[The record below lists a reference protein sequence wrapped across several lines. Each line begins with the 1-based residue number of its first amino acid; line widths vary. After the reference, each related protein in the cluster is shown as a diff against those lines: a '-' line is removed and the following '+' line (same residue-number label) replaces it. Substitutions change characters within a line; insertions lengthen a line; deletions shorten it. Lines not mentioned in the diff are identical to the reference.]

1 MATQKQLSPAN
12 LAFSL
17 GSEIPSLDNMARV
30 SQPFAMSG
38 SGNIA
43 FNMRAG
49 TGTTGEE
56 FIARIADFYN
66 SSVSKEAEQRARNAF
81 GAGMISPEHPDADVF
96 VGRAIC
102 SRSGC
107 VGNPA
112 LFLRRNA
119 KAMGLQMPESLPDEA
134 GCYSFIGKHI
144 RGQAAKAYDEQQ
156 AYIRKVQQAQDQL
169 AEMNADQWAALING
183 DEIRNKKFLATIG
196 NLPQDQQGEW
206 VNALG
211 KARAAINI
219 IQNFQREGG
228 MKDYGGLDGKTFAN
242 LPENMTEEQWRQLS
256 RAETRRSLYELTANR
271 YAALYDALS
280 AEPPDGSRK
289 LDERALALFQF
300 ALAREMK
307 DQQRLSGDFIGSF
320 GDALRGLWNET
331 QDFFRNP
338 GSPMARLFGI
348 GAIAQ
353 LAQGMDETYI
363 RSNPEYTKLRDII
376 YNAEETGTDISNDAT
391 FIAQALAKSG
401 NVAGESMPATL
412 AGIAATLATGG
423 AAGAGIASW
432 AAAAGTLAPSTVNAA
447 VRSNIAQGNSNPWLT
462 GAVQGGA
469 QAAVEGI
476 FGIIP
481 GGGKA
486 TELMLRVGAK
496 TPLAGRI
503 LAKAQSNALARF
515 FFGSTAESI
524 GETLEDPLADI
535 ASNNALDLL
544 RSVGVDISA
553 PNADVLANLSET
565 LEDPAQITAMVGYC
579 FTLGLVGVG
588 ADVVKART
596 FARNY
601 DNLKAAGFSRE
612 NAAYISQRAEEISN
626 RIAEVQANPET
637 SESAKSTI
645 IDSLE
650 KDFQQEQQN
659 LYKKD
664 VLEQD
669 PSVLLKRAKANKK
682 ELMSQREAALLTA
695 SGARDA
701 TLARMGIMSE
711 PRPLSNGNYLL
722 TFQTQ
727 KPDGTPEEMKVE
739 WTDQQLT
746 DWLQLQ
752 NDNLYAAAMRQYQGW
767 LTGAALAQSPLA
779 IQDAEQAKTRLL
791 DLGTAPT
798 PAFNAAFAD
807 LSKRGTIDAPFV
819 QKLSNL
825 ANEEIKAFMD
835 AGMSAQEARR
845 QPSAYI
851 PGVATGTLANL
862 QQSARQRVASASQTT
877 EGQTI
882 GVTQENATFPAIS
895 IPTMDGGSVVAF
907 ISGNISPLQFSEDIW
922 ESKLKHDVAQGK
934 YTWHQ
939 LEAQLKQA
947 EAELKRINPAIS
959 ILPKKDTLTN
969 QDIIEGYSTLQTA
982 DFIANHRHYPLSQDT
997 HTLLDAV
1004 VKGSQAIR
1012 ASQLIGEAWKNVD
1025 KSNIDTSLAD
1035 LLRDAGMQMGAVFD
1049 DAKID
1054 ARVRQ
1059 AVWERR
1065 GTNESLEQQVQSVI
1079 DEYNEEQREIMD
1091 NPPEPAGTPQPI
1103 PAEESV
1109 TGEAIPAEDPLA
1121 VADNNPETGDFRIPT
1136 MPAQQ
1141 GDKGRGLKDN
1151 KYAETGNGS
1160 VIGMVD
1166 PNTVK
1171 PCPEVQ
1177 QFKTIDTAAGR
1188 TEAREDGTVRDLPGK
1203 WNPLADPIFL
1213 LRRKNGELQVISGRH
1228 RLAHAKKNGVKYI
1241 KAEVWD
1247 ESDKFDIAWARRQD
1261 VAHNILQG
1269 TANATDI
1276 AVFFRGNPITYDEA
1290 NALGFIQKKKNG
1302 EDAKA
1307 SVMGITIALHASE
1320 EIYTRLVNGK
1330 VAESTAFQ
1338 LASMFPDNE
1347 RQQLEA
1353 LDHYE
1358 SGESWTSIAW
1368 YVNTSAEDFAA
1379 ADGLTQGN
1387 LFGEDESAGR
1397 KKLADY
1403 VGRVEKRIRSIIN
1416 LLKDAKRIKRNPALA
1431 GELGFN
1437 FSTETDI
1444 ANARAQLEILLDAYQ
1459 HPKQGEMEDVKRKA
1473 AAWDGKS
1480 PVNPT
1485 LSELIGEAK
1494 LLVPYSTAEA
1504 APAEAAESMDDLFA
1518 TAAIAT
1524 DNPDDIAAQY
1534 ANARK
1539 GSLAHRMMTHARAEA
1554 NRFRRVLRKPTT
1566 DAEAAQDLASVLI
1579 FMETAMRYVP
1589 TARIPRMTAQRNA
1602 LEAYIKMMQQGRIG
1616 VNRNGT
1622 IRRAGLTQEQID
1634 AVAEQAAAAYEEAV
1648 ARQDILPENKLT
1660 KEEAKKL
1667 QREFIRAA
1675 ARSNIGTTIA
1685 DIYDNIASA
1694 IATALSDK
1702 LIDRMHT
1709 RIGQLQPKV
1718 SANRKP
1724 LQAKVRPDAFREI
1737 GEISRIMELSQAD
1750 FQKEQDALYAEM
1762 DKEDNT
1768 PERAA
1773 ELDRKFALLRTYG
1786 ALRSRTYGEVQ
1797 TAYADLMAYI
1807 ATERHLWQDI
1817 LEQRD
1822 QQLQQ
1827 DLKNFYDKVNPETGD
1842 AYNRQ
1847 RKREE
1852 LETKLGAISTY
1863 ASSLKSP
1870 SQLFLALSG
1879 HSALKSLAKRTLDGI
1894 SNANNAIMRAEHS
1907 REVAMLSAYARIFAI
1922 KPLGEDGQYTDRQL
1936 NDLRNGSFADF
1947 MQDILKVK
1955 DTGITRRHADDAT
1968 GKEVASKIEANDAQL
1983 MNLILMAEQ
1992 EHYQGNAEKWG
2003 YTQDVLDAIKA
2014 HLGARKLAFAYS
2026 LRSILQ
2032 SDGLPRIFE
2041 DRTGIPMPENPNY
2054 WPGHLDLARVSQ
2066 QESAALINNYSKGGT
2081 YGMLRNRVK
2090 NNYDFALADIMSVFS
2105 AACAQRNNYIY
2116 MEPVTTPWRRLLARP
2131 SFASRFEGL
2140 VGTGNYRVLTG
2151 LLDALDGAGASEGF
2165 MQRSVNGIITKFL
2178 SSYARTVLAGN
2189 PTTLLR
2195 QVDAVMHGALME
2207 NTNAAQISKQ
2217 IILDRLGKGKMNYKS
2232 IMELPALK
2240 YRYKGS
2246 SAYEELIRSGANA
2259 KWSLLGNWARMNM
2272 NNIER
2277 VDIFCNAVSACALYN
2292 VTYNRLTE
2300 ENSKNGGELTEQE
2313 IEKLCEQEVT
2323 NMLELTAQPLRKT
2336 QKSALVILNNSR
2348 LADACTFLGSE
2359 TLNKIGYAVAMYGKV
2374 YAETGSRTKAFAAY
2388 MKPMSTMGAAG
2399 AIMTIAIEF
2408 IKTGLAGDDADKT
2421 DWLLFFGREFFVGA
2435 SGLDMLAD
2443 LPFAGDIF
2451 NTRSK
2456 FNKGWNLPI
2465 VTDVNEARK
2474 LWQMA
2479 IDDRDH
2485 SASEY
2490 FNQSAKLTRGLA
2502 TSTGMLA
2509 GYTGIGSTPITMA
2522 SGLLSSLAAAVNLVY
2537 PFTQGIERG
2546 AIWSSDWLGL
2556 ESKKQRQSRE
2566 RRRKALLR
2574 TLSRPITTQH
2584 RFAF

>member
-1 MATQKQLSPAN
+1 MW
-12 LAFSL
+12 
-17 GSEIPSLDNMARV
+17 
-30 SQPFAMSG
+30 
-38 SGNIA
+38 
-43 FNMRAG
+43 
-49 TGTTGEE
+49 
-56 FIARIADFYN
+56 
-66 SSVSKEAEQRARNAF
+66 
-81 GAGMISPEHPDADVF
+81 
-96 VGRAIC
+96 
-102 SRSGC
+102 
-107 VGNPA
+107 
-112 LFLRRNA
+112 RR
-119 KAMGLQMPESLPDEA
+119 K
-134 GCYSFIGKHI
+134 
-144 RGQAAKAYDEQQ
+144 AAK
-156 AYIRKVQQAQDQL
+156 
-169 AEMNADQWAALING
+169 
-183 DEIRNKKFLATIG
+183 F
-196 NLPQDQQGEW
+196 P
-206 VNALG
+206 
-211 KARAAINI
+211 
-219 IQNFQREGG
+219 
-228 MKDYGGLDGKTFAN
+228 
-242 LPENMTEEQWRQLS
+242 
-256 RAETRRSLYELTANR
+256 
-271 YAALYDALS
+271 
-280 AEPPDGSRK
+280 
-289 LDERALALFQF
+289 
-300 ALAREMK
+300 
-307 DQQRLSGDFIGSF
+307 
-320 GDALRGLWNET
+320 
-331 QDFFRNP
+331 
-338 GSPMARLFGI
+338 
-348 GAIAQ
+348 
-353 LAQGMDETYI
+353 
-363 RSNPEYTKLRDII
+363 
-376 YNAEETGTDISNDAT
+376 
-391 FIAQALAKSG
+391 
-401 NVAGESMPATL
+401 
-412 AGIAATLATGG
+412 
-423 AAGAGIASW
+423 
-432 AAAAGTLAPSTVNAA
+432 
-447 VRSNIAQGNSNPWLT
+447 
-462 GAVQGGA
+462 
-469 QAAVEGI
+469 
-476 FGIIP
+476 
-481 GGGKA
+481 
-486 TELMLRVGAK
+486 
-496 TPLAGRI
+496 
-503 LAKAQSNALARF
+503 
-515 FFGSTAESI
+515 
-524 GETLEDPLADI
+524 
-535 ASNNALDLL
+535 
-544 RSVGVDISA
+544 
-553 PNADVLANLSET
+553 
-565 LEDPAQITAMVGYC
+565 
-579 FTLGLVGVG
+579 
-588 ADVVKART
+588 
-596 FARNY
+596 
-601 DNLKAAGFSRE
+601 
-612 NAAYISQRAEEISN
+612 
-626 RIAEVQANPET
+626 
-637 SESAKSTI
+637 
-645 IDSLE
+645 
-650 KDFQQEQQN
+650 
-659 LYKKD
+659 
-664 VLEQD
+664 
-669 PSVLLKRAKANKK
+669 
-682 ELMSQREAALLTA
+682 ALLTA

-739 WTDQQLT
+739 WTDRQLT

-752 NDNLYAAAMRQYQGW
+752 NDNLYAAAMRQYQEW
-767 LTGAALAQSPLA
+767 LVAESIAKSPLA
-779 IQDAEQAKTRLL
+779 IENAEQAKTKLL
-791 DLGTAPT
+791 DLGVAPT
-798 PAFNAAFAD
+798 PAFNEAFAD
-807 LSKRGTIDAPFV
+807 LARRGAIDSAFIE
-819 QKLSNL
+819 KLSRL
-825 ANEEIKAFMD
+825 ADQEIRNFM
-835 AGMSAQEARR
+835 ASGMSAQEARQ

-862 QQSARQRVASASQTT
+862 RQDTRQRVASASQTT

-895 IPTMDGGSVVAF
+895 IPTIDGGSVIAYV
-907 ISGNISPLQFSEDIW
+907 SGHVTPLQMAEDMW

-934 YTWHQ
+934 YTWPQ

-947 EAELKRINPAIS
+947 EAELRRINPAIS

-982 DFIANHRHYPLSQDT
+982 DFITNHRHYPLSQDT
-997 HTLLDAV
+997 HTLLDT
-1004 VKGSQAIR
+1004 AIR
-1012 ASQLIGEAWKNVD
+1012 GAQATQAAALIGEAWKFA
-1025 KSNIDTSLAD
+1025 SRGNIDENLYD
-1035 LLRDAGMQMGAVFD
+1035 LLQKAGMQMGSIINDAVSRARETMEELEARNFVPD
-1049 DAKID
+1049 VEQVVQDVVEQDAI
-1054 ARVRQ
+1054 
-1059 AVWERR
+1059 
-1065 GTNESLEQQVQSVI
+1065 
-1079 DEYNEEQREIMD
+1079 EQREVEE
-1091 NPPEPAGTPQPI
+1091 NPAEPARTPQPI

-1109 TGEAIPAEDPLA
+1109 TGEDIPAEDPVTKAIYDPQTGEMFGWVNTDGEPYFKDRKYIDDGGFDVGVASVDSLQLA
-1121 VADNNPETGDFRIPT
+1121 
-1136 MPAQQ
+1136 
-1141 GDKGRGLKDN
+1141 
-1151 KYAETGNGS
+1151 
-1160 VIGMVD
+1160 
-1166 PNTVK
+1166 
-1171 PCPEVQ
+1171 
-1177 QFKTIDTAAGR
+1177 
-1188 TEAREDGTVRDLPGK
+1188 DLPRLKPVAKLKGP
-1203 WNPLADPIFL
+1203 WNPLAEPLHAFPQ
-1213 LRRKNGELQVISGRH
+1213 NGKLYVFSGTS
-1228 RLAHAKKNGVKYI
+1228 RLEHAKRSGIKYI
-1241 KAEVWD
+1241 SVKVHQAGRSKEDLV
-1247 ESDKFDIAWARRQD
+1247 KFDALDNMMNGTATAEQVVVGMMAGREHGASYERMESLGYIMKNKDGSLKAAMKLGVSVFEKARPD
-1261 VAHNILQG
+1261 DLAKILQG
-1269 TANATDI
+1269 KKSAREVAEDIARREAFKAMPQDEKVAAKTKNPQKWPKPNKEKLKEADTEKTFIDIVANTAESKDGSHYILKNVAHVFSNGREMYAATDGRRATLFSRDSEKPDAQILLKADGSKSNDEGHFPDVRHVIPASSYRTVETLDLSKIPSFPDKVDKKNVVVYLHFKDANGNGASVYVLASYLKDVIRQARKLAKVFGAPPAFKI
-1276 AVFFRGNPITYDEA
+1276 ASGGTSTKSTSGNAPVHFFAQFGKWKYDHVLMPLTPGENSAIVDVFTEEA
-1290 NALGFIQKKKNG
+1290 NAEPSDI
-1302 EDAKA
+1302 
-1307 SVMGITIALHASE
+1307 VSE
-1320 EIYTRLVNGK
+1320 NPGTTTSAV
-1330 VAESTAFQ
+1330 STAGSSPADFFAQ
-1338 LASMFPDNE
+1338 AE
-1347 RQQLEA
+1347 RMRR
-1353 LDHYE
+1353 
-1358 SGESWTSIAW
+1358 ST
-1368 YVNTSAEDFAA
+1368 
-1379 ADGLTQGN
+1379 
-1387 LFGEDESAGR
+1387 
-1397 KKLADY
+1397 LAD
-1403 VGRVEKRIRSIIN
+1403 
-1416 LLKDAKRIKRNPALA
+1416 
-1431 GELGFN
+1431 
-1437 FSTETDI
+1437 
-1444 ANARAQLEILLDAYQ
+1444 
-1459 HPKQGEMEDVKRKA
+1459 
-1473 AAWDGKS
+1473 
-1480 PVNPT
+1480 
-1485 LSELIGEAK
+1485 
-1494 LLVPYSTAEA
+1494 
-1504 APAEAAESMDDLFA
+1504 
-1518 TAAIAT
+1518 
-1524 DNPDDIAAQY
+1524 
-1534 ANARK
+1534 
-1539 GSLAHRMMTHARAEA
+1539 RMMHHARAEA

-1589 TARIPRMTAQRNA
+1589 TARIPRMTAERNA
-1602 LEAYIKMMQQGRIG
+1602 LDAYIKMMQQGRIG

-1622 IRRAGLTQEQID
+1622 IRRAGLTREQID
-1634 AVAEQAAAAYEEAV
+1634 AVAEQAAAAYEEAI

-1667 QREFIRAA
+1667 QRDFIRAA

-1685 DIYDNIASA
+1685 DIYDNIASS

-1702 LIDRMHT
+1702 LIDRMHA

-1768 PERAA
+1768 PERTA

-1797 TAYADLMAYI
+1797 AAYADLMAYI

-1822 QQLQQ
+1822 AQLQQ
-1827 DLKNFYDKVNPETGD
+1827 DLQNFYDKVNPETGD

-1879 HSALKSLAKRTLDGI
+1879 HSALKGLAKRTLDGI

-1907 REVAMLSAYARIFAI
+1907 REIAMLSAYARIFGI
-1922 KPLGEDGQYTDRQL
+1922 KPLGKDGQYTDRQL
-1936 NDLRNGSFADF
+1936 NNLRNGSFADF
-1947 MQDILKVK
+1947 TQDILKVK
-1955 DTGITRRHADDAT
+1955 DTGITRRYTDDAT

-2014 HLGARKLAFAYS
+2014 HIGARKLAFAYS

-2066 QESAALINNYSKGGT
+2066 QESAALINNYAKGGT

-2207 NTNAAQISKQ
+2207 NTNAVQISKQ

-2259 KWSLLGNWARMNM
+2259 KWSTLGNWARMNM

-2490 FNQSAKLTRGLA
+2490 FNQSAKLTRALA
-2502 TSTGMLA
+2502 ASTGMLA